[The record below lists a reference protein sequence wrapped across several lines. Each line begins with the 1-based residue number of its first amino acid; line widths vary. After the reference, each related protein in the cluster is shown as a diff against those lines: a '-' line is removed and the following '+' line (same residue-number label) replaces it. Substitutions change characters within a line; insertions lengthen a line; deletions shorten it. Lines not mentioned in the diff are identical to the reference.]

1 MGFYSKIPYSYKED
15 ECLVIVLIEI
25 YNLVKT
31 KNLHKLSHHFKYL
44 CPIYHQTR
52 LKNLVKR
59 GKQVS

>member
-31 KNLHKLSHHFKYL
+31 KTYINCRITLN
-44 CPIYHQTR
+44 IYAQYII
-52 LKNLVKR
+52 
-59 GKQVS
+59 KQGSKI